1 MSLSPHAQRL
11 DSALR
16 THAGDDFADAL
27 LRGHPLS
34 VSATPERKFRWAI
47 GICDALTSLPPETA
61 RAIRR
66 DCRCND
72 GRTMANQIAACIRKA
87 GGLAEGCR
95 LFTQTNPYAF
105 LEYVA
110 DDELVFGYHACVCSC
125 VKRSGGTLPRLW
137 CECSCG
143 YALAM
148 FRQVFPGRE
157 VQLRLTG
164 SVRGGDGRC
173 EMWVQLL

>member
-16 THAGDDFADAL
+16 THVGNDFADAL

-47 GICDALTSLPPETA
+47 CVCGALSSLPPETA
-61 RAIRR
+61 HAIRR

-87 GGLAEGCR
+87 GGLAGGCR
-95 LFTQTNPYAF
+95 LFTQTNPF
-105 LEYVA
+105 KC
-110 DDELVFGYHACVCSC
+110 GCS
-125 VKRSGGTLPRLW
+125 S
-137 CECSCG
+137 CE
-143 YALAM
+143 A
-148 FRQVFPGRE
+148 VFP
-157 VQLRLTG
+157 LLFPLTNARF
-164 SVRGGDGRC
+164 STI
-173 EMWVQLL
+173 L